1 MHTGERIKLL
11 RGEMSREKFAPLTG
25 VSKNTLVFYEKGER
39 EPGADYLRKL
49 LEIFPSTNPTW
60 LLLGEGEIRLD
71 YVVITKDVPDAFG
84 RVKELTYRIYEDF
97 SSRLKKE
104 LVRPGFEYRTIEM
117 LAQVSNLSLERVE
130 EFLLNKAVPTVDE
143 LEALANA
150 LQVSERWLSEGY
162 LKRGE
167 QAPIRYAMENADGE
181 TERIQPDTVEKI
193 LDGLD
198 RFLGEGIVPSNHHKS
213 IIISVAYSYFRHY
226 KKTEPDMKKF
236 TLAYLC
242 LLEEDSAGIA
252 NNEHLYKRLDN
263 IMETLK
269 FAGNSAARI

>member
-1 MHTGERIKLL
+1 MNFGDRLKMVRNNLKREDFSQKIQIHPNTVGRWERNEQTPNVDDLNKI
-11 RGEMSREKFAPLTG
+11 
-25 VSKNTLVFYEKGER
+25 
-39 EPGADYLRKL
+39 
-49 LEIFPSTNPTW
+49 LEVYPNINPTW
-60 LLLGEGEIRLD
+60 LLTGEGEMKLD
-71 YVVITKDVPDAFG
+71 YVAITKDVPDAFG
-84 RVKELTYRIYEDF
+84 RVKKITYRIYEDF

-117 LAQVSNLSLERVE
+117 LAQTTSLPIERVE
-130 EFLLNKAVPTVDE
+130 GFFLNKAVPTVDE
-143 LEALANA
+143 LETLANA
-150 LQVSERWLSEGY
+150 LQVSERWLAEGY

-167 QAPIRYAMENADGE
+167 QAPIRYLMENADGE

-198 RFLGEGIVPSNHHKS
+198 RFSGEGIVLSNQHKS

-226 KKTEPDMKKF
+226 KKTDPDMKKF

-242 LLEEDSAGIA
+242 LLEEDSADIA

-269 FAGNSAARI
+269 FAGNSAARV